1 MVFRSLL
8 YLPNKISKNISYLL
22 GTCGSWTG
30 PALARDC
37 IVFLSKASPK
47 LSVDTDGDMFS
58 QFSEFRE
65 LMFPTGSVGSISVD
79 KFDTLSLSLSS
90 IGFEPLRNEAN
101 ELTRFD
107 KPVICFVLL

>member
-8 YLPNKISKNISYLL
+8 YLPNKISKNISYLFV
-22 GTCGSWTG
+22 TCGSWTG

-37 IVFLSKASPK
+37 MVFLSNASPK
-47 LSVDTDGDMFS
+47 LSVETDGDMFS

-65 LMFPTGSVGSISVD
+65 LMFPADSVGSVSADLFDGLSV
-79 KFDTLSLSLSS
+79 SPSS
-90 IGFEPLRNEAN
+90 IGLEALRNEAN

-107 KPVICFVLL
+107 NPVICFVLP